1 MFKKTCLTL
10 AVLALGGCRIVS
22 QQELADLK
30 SPPNPHMANMDKTW
44 QQSIVPQVV
53 TKARPAAELMSALKA
68 AKDIDS
74 ACKTLGYRAQDE
86 NPCIFYVKVSGI
98 VSKLDTASRSGKMTL
113 SDASVGKVTVQIGP
127 TLRGTQLRDGY
138 SGASYQDFNDQVL
151 FGEYSKNINSQA
163 VKMIQTANVKTG
175 DSVEVY
181 GVFSAWDIPQTLP
194 EITPAKIIHAGD
206 NNMAPHDLVAPQ
218 PVESEVIIET
228 RGLSRV
234 YPGVTALDNVN
245 YRVYRNKVNVL
256 IGENGAGKSTMM
268 KMLAG
273 VETPSSGQIILDGE
287 AVSLQSTHQA
297 EKLGISI
304 IFQELNLFPNMN
316 VMDNIFMAN
325 EFFQKGRINEK
336 YQYALAKSLLER
348 LELDVDPYA
357 PLGELGI
364 GHQQLVEIARALS
377 KDTRVLIM
385 DEPTS
390 ALSQSEVKVLFK
402 VIAQLKRRGV
412 TIIYISH
419 RLEELMEIGDNITIF
434 RDGRFISERH
444 VSDAS
449 VPWIIEQMVGDK
461 KKHFD
466 YQPAPKG
473 DAVLDVKGLTALHP
487 SGGYKLN
494 DVTFTLSKGE
504 VIGIYGLLGA
514 GRTELFKGLVGLM
527 PCQRGEVHLNGE
539 SIGKS
544 RFQQRL
550 KKGLAL
556 VPEDRQGEGVV
567 QMMSIQAN
575 MTLSDFSLQGFRRA
589 WRWLNPQKEES
600 CVKEM
605 IQQLAIKVSDATLPI
620 TSLSGGNQQK
630 VVLGKALMTQ
640 PQVVFLDEPTRGID
654 VGAKTDVYH
663 LIGKMAQQGLAVMF
677 SSSELDEVMAL
688 ADRILVMA
696 DGRITADL
704 PRHAVTREQLIAAS
718 TPQD

>member
-1 MFKKTCLTL
+1 M
-10 AVLALGGCRIVS
+10 
-22 QQELADLK
+22 Q
-30 SPPNPHMANMDKTW
+30 
-44 QQSIVPQVV
+44 
-53 TKARPAAELMSALKA
+53 
-68 AKDIDS
+68 
-74 ACKTLGYRAQDE
+74 
-86 NPCIFYVKVSGI
+86 
-98 VSKLDTASRSGKMTL
+98 
-113 SDASVGKVTVQIGP
+113 
-127 TLRGTQLRDGY
+127 
-138 SGASYQDFNDQVL
+138 
-151 FGEYSKNINSQA
+151 
-163 VKMIQTANVKTG
+163 
-175 DSVEVY
+175 
-181 GVFSAWDIPQTLP
+181 
-194 EITPAKIIHAGD
+194 GD

-589 WRWLNPQKEES
+589 WRWLNPQKEET

-620 TSLSGGNQQK
+620 TSLSGGN
-630 VVLGKALMTQ
+630 
-640 PQVVFLDEPTRGID
+640 
-654 VGAKTDVYH
+654 
-663 LIGKMAQQGLAVMF
+663 
-677 SSSELDEVMAL
+677 
-688 ADRILVMA
+688 
-696 DGRITADL
+696 
-704 PRHAVTREQLIAAS
+704 
-718 TPQD
+718 